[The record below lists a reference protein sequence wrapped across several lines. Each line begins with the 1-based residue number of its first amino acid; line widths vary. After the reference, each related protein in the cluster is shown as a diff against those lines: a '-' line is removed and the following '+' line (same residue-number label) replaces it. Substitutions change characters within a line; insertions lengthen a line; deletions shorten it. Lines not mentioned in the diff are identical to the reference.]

1 VRALWYWKDLLQN
14 ADVNPENLTTWN
26 GYIESA
32 TKLNNVLKD
41 RGIQG
46 VHLVGAAHSPDMWY
60 PYLWMLG
67 GQILEQRSN
76 HSENGSYWYPA
87 FNSSQGVEALEFLKE
102 QVDAGVAPQP
112 SHFWGQEF
120 ADKKFAVMLEGS
132 WLLGTFPRTEWNTLG
147 ERIGMLPLF
156 PTPSS
161 HGNTTT
167 MMGGWVLSIP
177 QASPNKDLAWELLT
191 LMVSPDILTPMLQQ
205 EGYLPTQKPIGEG
218 RYASQL
224 NSTMPYYSELISM
237 IPQAHSR
244 PNIPEYPQIAENIK
258 QAIDEVFYD
267 IKEPKQAL
275 DDAAKRTADVLGWQ

>member
-1 VRALWYWKDLLQN
+1 
-14 ADVNPENLTTWN
+14 
-26 GYIESA
+26 
-32 TKLNNVLKD
+32 LKD

-67 GQILEQRSN
+67 GQILEQRPN
-76 HSENGSYWYPA
+76 HPEKGSYWYPT
-87 FNSSQGVEALEFLKE
+87 FNSPQGVEALGFLKK
-102 QVDAGVAPQP
+102 QVDAGIAPQP
-112 SHFWGQEF
+112 NHFWGQEF

-132 WLLGTFPRTEWNTLG
+132 WLLGTFPRSEWNTLD

-161 HGNTTT
+161 HVNTTT
-167 MMGGWVLSIP
+167 MMGGWELSIP
-177 QASPNKDLAWELLT
+177 QASPHKDLAWELLT
-191 LMVSPDILTPMLQQ
+191 LMVNPDILTPMLQQ

-224 NSTMPYYSELISM
+224 NSTIPYYSELVSM
-237 IPQAHSR
+237 IPQGHSR

-258 QAIDEVFYD
+258 QAIDEVFYH

-275 DDAAKRTADVLGWQ
+275 DDAAKRTADVLGWR